1 MKNIIALGFVVS
13 LFSATFNA
21 RAESASVPILDIDQ
35 TVVKVALVKGVSAD
49 DAIES
54 MKLRANILN
63 IKLVAELPLSKQIK
77 AMGESSRRIE
87 IYQFCD
93 ALTAKRMVEY
103 NISFA
108 AYLPCRITLVE
119 DEKGQAWL
127 MTMNLDMFINHP
139 KFDVKFK
146 QEATRVRDTL
156 LEIMSAGAKGDL

>member
-1 MKNIIALGFVVS
+1 MKNSFRLIFAFAL
-13 LFSATFNA
+13 LAAAFNA
-21 RAESASVPILDIDQ
+21 RADSAPAPVLDIDQ
-35 TVVKVALVKGVSAD
+35 TVVKLPLAKGVSAD
-49 DAIES
+49 DAVES

-103 NISFA
+103 NMSFA

-139 KFDVKFK
+139 KFDARLK

-156 LEIMSAGAKGDL
+156 LEIMRAGAKGDL

>member
-1 MKNIIALGFVVS
+1 MKNVLALVLALS
-13 LFSATFNA
+13 LVTSVFNA
-21 RAESASVPILDIDQ
+21 RAESASVPILDIEQ
-35 TVVKVALVKGVSAD
+35 TVVKVALVKGISAD

-103 NISFA
+103 NLSFA

-119 DEKGQAWL
+119 DEAGQVWL
-127 MTMNLDMFINHP
+127 MTMNLDMFIKHP
-139 KFDVKFK
+139 KFDARFK
-146 QEATRVRDTL
+146 QEATRVRDAL
-156 LEIMSAGAKGDL
+156 LEIMNAGAKGDL

>member
-1 MKNIIALGFVVS
+1 MRHFVAILVAFVV
-13 LFSATFNA
+13 ADA
-21 RAESASVPILDIDQ
+21 IYAASDVPVLDIDQ
-35 TVVKVALVKGVSAD
+35 TVVKVALVKGVSAE

-103 NISFA
+103 NLSFA

-127 MTMNLDMFINHP
+127 LTMNLDMFINHP
-139 KFDVKFK
+139 KFDARFK

-156 LEIMSAGAKGDL
+156 LEIMNAGAKGDL